1 MASPLAQQF
10 VLNPPP
16 THSDVANTGIA
27 FTAPAEAFETF
38 YKLVDPE
45 LIYLNQLTRLLYSAQ
60 YVKTNQPD
68 PESLLPGYKLAE
80 MPGEKKVNWEG
91 YNTIANVFLMDVGIA
106 ISTTEI
112 NTKEFR
118 LLQFCI
124 DKTMA
129 IDDML
134 IANRE
139 KWNFTDFAFHVP
151 FGMTIFYN
159 LYAIAS
165 RSSNGG
171 KMMNGMIKALN
182 GILGSVGQQEDQNK
196 PRIWNSPFKSNR

>member
-1 MASPLAQQF
+1 MASSLSQQF
-10 VLNPPP
+10 VFSPPQRQNEI
-16 THSDVANTGIA
+16 SSIA

-60 YVKTNQPD
+60 YVKTPQPD
-68 PESLLPGYKLAE
+68 PESLLPGYKLVE
-80 MPGEKKVNWEG
+80 LPGEKKVNWEG
-91 YNTIANVFLMDVGIA
+91 YNTIANIFLMDVGIA

-112 NTKEFR
+112 NTKEFK
-118 LLQFCI
+118 LIKFCI

-129 IDDML
+129 LDDML

-139 KWNFTDFAFHVP
+139 RWNFTDFAFHVP
-151 FGMTIFYN
+151 FGMTVFYSM
-159 LYAIAS
+159 YAVAS
-165 RSSNGG
+165 RSANGG

-182 GILGSVGQQEDQNK
+182 NALSIRANEEEVAR
-196 PRIWNSPFKSNR
+196 PRFWNSLFKPK